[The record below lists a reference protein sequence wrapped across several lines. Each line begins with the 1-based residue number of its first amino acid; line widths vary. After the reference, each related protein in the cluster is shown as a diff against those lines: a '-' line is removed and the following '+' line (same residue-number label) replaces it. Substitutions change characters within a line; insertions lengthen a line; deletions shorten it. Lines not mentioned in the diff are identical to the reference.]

1 MFCDIS
7 NTDVIFL
14 FKLNKTNLQALH
26 INLSLFLLR
35 EALQAIL
42 NEAVADENIPG
53 VILGLKTPDK
63 GVSILRNH
71 SLHAVLPLFQ
81 FLPDPFKKHQ
91 VIAVRVFGGK
101 VRYDSWQ
108 FIVGLSPSILICDV
122 GCHEKF
128 K

>member
-81 FLPDPFKKHQ
+81 FLPDPFKKNQ
-91 VIAVRVFGGK
+91 
-101 VRYDSWQ
+101 
-108 FIVGLSPSILICDV
+108 GLSVETAESASSQISNTSSGTIRSPAIMR
-122 GCHEKF
+122 K
-128 K
+128 